1 MSKAS
6 ITKISKKLLALDL
19 IHRTQLN
26 DNRKEVYFRL
36 TPQGK
41 KLFELHR
48 ALHEAEEQRFM
59 RFWTITRKRA
69 ADDVEVFQGMARY
82 ISER

>member
-6 ITKISKKLLALDL
+6 ITKISKKLLELDL

-36 TPQGK
+36 TAEGK
-41 KLFELHR
+41 QLFEMHR
-48 ALHEAEEQRFM
+48 ALHKAEEQRFM
-59 RFWTITRKRA
+59 RLLDHYDDHELHTILKFFRGWPGT
-69 ADDVEVFQGMARY
+69 
-82 ISER
+82 